1 MLCLQGWGCWCQ
13 ASRGAGV
20 DEAEDGRVESAVNI
34 DKLVGMQA
42 KPHGQKY
49 ELQDM
54 SFMNVGFG
62 KLAWD
67 CVRRTVYDKQAAV
80 AFIHSNMLAPKRL
93 YSNFCPIGQFRSPV
107 MPWTSQGRMLYC
119 CSSKVF

>member
-1 MLCLQGWGCWCQ
+1 
-13 ASRGAGV
+13 
-20 DEAEDGRVESAVNI
+20 
-34 DKLVGMQA
+34 MQA

-67 CVRRTVYDKQAAV
+67 CVRRIVYDKQAAV
-80 AFIHSNMLAPKRL
+80 AFIHSNTLAPKRL
-93 YSNFCPIGQFRSPV
+93 YSNFCPNWSIQKPLLCHGQVKAACCTAVVRRYLKHAGRESIGLAQDLLSLPKLV
-107 MPWTSQGRMLYC
+107 Y
-119 CSSKVF
+119 